1 MSLSQL
7 NTLYKFE
14 HDKEKQA
21 AQLLQQA
28 ELDYQQNIQRL
39 QSVSD
44 YRLEYMKKLNE
55 RSMQGIDSA
64 TYTHY
69 HAFVKK
75 LDYAGEQVEIAM
87 KQAKALIEQRK
98 KAWLAQRQKVQAV
111 ELLKEKAL
119 AKIAKKEARK
129 EQLMFDEIATQQF
142 VRRGESHF

>member
-7 NTLYKFE
+7 NTLYKYEF
-14 HDKEKQA
+14 DKEQKA

-28 ELDYQQNIQRL
+28 EQDYQQNIQRL
-39 QSVSD
+39 QSVAD
-44 YRLEYMKKLNE
+44 YRLEYMKKLDE
-55 RSMQGIDSA
+55 RSQQGIDSA

-87 KQAKALIEQRK
+87 KQAKALIQQRK
-98 KAWLAQRQKVQAV
+98 TAWLAQRQKVQAV
-111 ELLKEKAL
+111 ELLKEKLMAKL
-119 AKIAKKEARK
+119 AKKAARQ

-142 VRRGESHF
+142 VRRSKGY

>member
-14 HDKEKQA
+14 HDKEKKA
-21 AQLLQQA
+21 AELLQQA

-98 KAWLAQRQKVQAV
+98 QAWLTQRQKVQAV
-111 ELLKEKAL
+111 ELLKDKAL
-119 AKIAKKEARK
+119 AKLAKKEARR

-142 VRRGESHF
+142 VRRGEHQF